1 MQKKTPKRCSI
12 ASREAGFT
20 LLEVLISVFIVTI
33 GLLGLLGVLGVA
45 MAATQNSEELSISK
59 RLANE
64 ALESILTARET
75 DNVDWTQ
82 IANGTCN
89 IGQTCGGGNGV
100 FVPGPQ
106 PINNPGV
113 DGVVGTNDDA
123 AAGPQ
128 ILDLP
133 GPSGVIATP
142 AGKPCAAPDNCMS
155 LTNFTRTIA
164 ISPFGTDQNLDTV
177 TITVTY
183 TDPALKT
190 PQNYVLSTLISQY
203 R

>member
-1 MQKKTPKRCSI
+1 MRKKIHRIRSI

-20 LLEVLISVFIVTI
+20 LLEVLVSIFIVTI

-45 MAATQNSEELSISK
+45 MAATQNAEEISISK

-75 DNVDWTQ
+75 ANVQWAQ
-82 IANGTCN
+82 IANGTCT
-89 IGQTCGGGNGV
+89 IGQTPACGIFLAGA
-100 FVPGPQ
+100 Q
-106 PINNPGV
+106 PINNPGA
-113 DGVVGTNDDA
+113 DGVVGTSDDA

-142 AGKPCAAPDNCMS
+142 AGSACAAPDNCVS
-155 LTNFTRTIA
+155 LTNFTRTVAIA
-164 ISPFGTDQNLDTV
+164 QFGTDQNLDTV
-177 TITVTY
+177 IITVTY